1 MPAPLR
7 MLTGL
12 AGNGWSLSPGDRYDP
27 EDEAEAGR
35 MIASRLAEPW
45 GDEPAAKPAGE
56 KSARAVKPAR
66 AKRAN

>member
-1 MPAPLR
+1 MTAPLR
-7 MLTGL
+7 ILVGL
-12 AGNGWSLSPGDRYDP
+12 AGNGWSLSPGDRYEP

-45 GDEPAAKPAGE
+45 SDELAAKPAGE
-56 KSARAVKPAR
+56 KRDRAVKPAR